1 MHSKPRTLILESM
14 YHQAGLD
21 LLAQFTDLIIL
32 EGATGKGSISAIKDV
47 SAVFVRY
54 PSKLSVTAIKAS
66 KNVVVVSTSGRGT
79 DSIDLEAAS
88 AAGVA
93 VVNNPGVGRMPVSEQ
108 RLTLLLDLAK
118 QVRLSDQ

>member
-1 MHSKPRTLILESM
+1 M

-32 EGATGKGSISAIKDV
+32 EGATETRIISAIKDA

-54 PSKLSVTAIKAS
+54 PSKLSATAIKS
-66 KNVVVVSTSGRGT
+66 SENVVVVSTSGRGT

-88 AAGVA
+88 AAGIA
-93 VVNNPGVGRMPVSEQ
+93 VVNNPGVGRIPVSEHT
-108 RLTLLLDLAK
+108 LALLLELAK
-118 QVRLSDQ
+118 QVRISDQ